1 MDSQE
6 QLAAGRRT
14 IGPVNGY
21 GVETSAYTMG
31 ADGQYYVGAYRIWAH
46 DYPQTVVCSGY
57 GNMLT
62 RSADAALDVAW
73 QAAEPELA
81 KLKPSSELLDT
92 DAGLIGLIYV
102 STAARAIDAGDLHE
116 MLQRAQKRNNELGIT
131 GVLISRGN
139 TFMQYLEGPTGMV
152 EYIYQ
157 RIRKDPLH
165 YGVVEVVRGAI
176 GTREF
181 AGWSMA
187 LGRPEAV
194 AKPEDEALTTA
205 AVMLEGTFVKATL
218 SQFCRV

>member
-1 MDSQE
+1 
-6 QLAAGRRT
+6 
-14 IGPVNGY
+14 
-21 GVETSAYTMG
+21 
-31 ADGQYYVGAYRIWAH
+31 
-46 DYPQTVVCSGY
+46 
-57 GNMLT
+57 MLT

-92 DAGLIGLIYV
+92 DVGLIGLIYV
-102 STAARAIDAGDLHE
+102 STAARAIDAGDLHD
-116 MLQRAQKRNNELGIT
+116 MLQRAQKRNKDLEIT

-152 EYIYQ
+152 EYVYQ

-165 YGVVEVVRGAI
+165 FGVVEVVRGAI

-187 LGRPEAV
+187 LGRPGASDK
-194 AKPEDEALTTA
+194 AADETLTDAAL
-205 AVMLEGTFVKATL
+205 MLEGTFVKSTL
-218 SQFCRV
+218 SQFCKV